1 MIEKLNVKPV
11 VGMNVTFKGYATLT
25 GGQELDQPEG
35 RIINVFPNHGSN
47 SEPEIVVLFE
57 DIVSDNGGH
66 LYNDV
71 VWVKV
76 DDIPETLEGFEWL
89 PE

>member
-1 MIEKLNVKPV
+1 MLENLNVKPV

-35 RIINVFPNHGSN
+35 RIINVFP
-47 SEPEIVVLFE
+47 EEVVVLFE
-57 DIVSDNGGH
+57 DIVSDKGGH
-66 LYNDV
+66 RYNDV
-71 VWVKV
+71 VWIKV
-76 DDIPETLEGFEWL
+76 DDIPETLEGFDWL

>member
-1 MIEKLNVKPV
+1 MIENLNVKPV

-35 RIINVFPNHGSN
+35 RISNVFP
-47 SEPEIVVLFE
+47 EEIVVLFE
-57 DIVSDNGGH
+57 DLVSDQGGH